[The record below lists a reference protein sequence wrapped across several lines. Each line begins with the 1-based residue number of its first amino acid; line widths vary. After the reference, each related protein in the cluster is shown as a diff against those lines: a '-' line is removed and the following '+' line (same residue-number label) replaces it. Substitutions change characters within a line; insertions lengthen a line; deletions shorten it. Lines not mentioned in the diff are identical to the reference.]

1 MPVLQGHNIGHQFEN
16 GDWLFKSLSFTMNHL
31 RVGLVGRNG
40 AGKSL
45 LASIM
50 TGELTPSTGTI
61 SKPTTFDVYRQH
73 AEEAIPNG
81 LTIGEF
87 LGKSSLLEA
96 IEAVENGD
104 SASHW
109 FDIIGDDWGARVQLN
124 QQLISTGL
132 PPEPKQACSSLSG
145 GQLARLQLWK
155 LLQSD
160 VELLI
165 LDEPSNH
172 LDQEGKEWLI
182 DSMKIFNGAILL
194 ISHDRQLLRE
204 MGEIWELSALGMRS
218 YGGNIDIYL
227 EQSRAEQQ
235 AVERRLAEV
244 EKQKKHLEKQA
255 QLNREKAEQRAAKG
269 NKVRRDGSQPK
280 ILLDAMKN
288 KATAKISN
296 RLKNEQL
303 RMGHLNDQSRDL
315 KERQKQLAQQT
326 LHMRGELNK
335 SRRVVNIVNAELPF
349 TNNQPFN
356 FAIGANEK
364 VHLKGRNG
372 SGKSTLL
379 KVLLGE
385 QSLVTGQLNVN
396 TPLYYLDQHF
406 GLIHSDWTML
416 ENLTRQCEGLVEND
430 ARTMLAGIGFRRD
443 SVFRHGKVLSGG
455 EKMKLSM
462 LIVSHQK
469 AQPLLL
475 LDEPDNHLDMESKG
489 VLAQALSNYV
499 GGFILV
505 SHDDDFAQD
514 SGVNRSFQLNY

>member
-16 GDWLFKSLSFTMNHL
+16 GDWLFKSLSFTMNHP

-50 TGELTPSTGTI
+50 TGELVPSTGTI

-73 AEEAIPNG
+73 AKEAIPNG
-81 LTIGEF
+81 LTIAEF

-96 IEAVENGD
+96 LEAVEKGD
-104 SASHW
+104 CTPQL
-109 FDIIGDDWGARVQLN
+109 FEIIGDDWGARTELN
-124 QQLISTGL
+124 QQLINMGL
-132 PPEPKQACSSLSG
+132 PPEPKQACCSLSG

-160 VELLI
+160 AELLI

-172 LDQEGKEWLI
+172 LDEQGKGWLI
-182 DSMKIFNGAILL
+182 DTMKTFNGAILL

-204 MGEIWELSALGMRS
+204 VGEIWELSDLGLRS
-218 YGGNIDIYL
+218 FGGNVDVYL
-227 EQSRAEQQ
+227 EQNRAEQQ

-244 EKQKKHLEKQA
+244 AKQKKHLEKQA

-269 NKVRRDGSQPK
+269 NKMRRDGSQPK

-303 RMGHLNDQSRDL
+303 RMGHLNDQSQDL
-315 KERQKQLAQQT
+315 KERQKKLARQT
-326 LHMRGELNK
+326 LHMQGELSK
-335 SRRVVNIVNAELPF
+335 SRRVVNLVNAELPF
-349 TNNQPFN
+349 TKSQPFN
-356 FAIGANEK
+356 LAIGANEK
-364 VHLKGRNG
+364 VRLKGQNG

-385 QSLVTGQLNVN
+385 HTLINGELSVN
-396 TPLYYLDQHF
+396 TPLFYLDQHF
-406 GLIHSDWTML
+406 GLIHPEWTML
-416 ENLTRQCEGLVEND
+416 ENLTRQCEGLAESE
-430 ARTMLAGIGFRRD
+430 ARTLLAGIGFRRD
-443 SVFRHGKVLSGG
+443 SVFHHGKVLSGS
-455 EKMKLSM
+455 EKMKLAM
-462 LIVSHQK
+462 LIVSHQ
-469 AQPLLL
+469 ACHPLLL

-489 VLAQALSNYV
+489 ILGEALSSYQ

-505 SHDDDFAQD
+505 SHDDEFAQG
-514 SGVNRSFQLNY
+514 SGLNRSIHLN